1 MISKAVPSG
10 AAFSIKN
17 EECIMKND
25 GCLLC
30 CWGCLELY
38 ERWTMGLFVIVRTL
52 DDGAFGIERTLDDG
66 ALMFVRTLPV
76 EPS

>member
-1 MISKAVPSG
+1 
-10 AAFSIKN
+10 
-17 EECIMKND
+17 MKND

-66 ALMFVRTLPV
+66 AFGIERTLDDGALMFVRTLPV